1 DYFFFSSRRRHTR
14 STRDWSSDVCS
25 SDLHDDGWLPD
36 CCLTDRMR
44 PLLHTIAYGIRGL
57 LEGGR
62 VLEDAR
68 LVAHAAL
75 AAERI
80 AAAVGPDGRLPGR
93 FAAGWSPAAPW
104 SCLTGEAQLAKIW
117 RRLFEIRGD

>member
-80 AAAVGPDGRLPGR
+80 AAAVEIGRAACRGGMGGLLGR
-93 FAAGWSPAAPW
+93 RCGGGVAA
-104 SCLTGEAQLAKIW
+104 KY
-117 RRLFEIRGD
+117 